1 MLAAAAAGT
10 ALAVAGAAYP
20 AAAGE
25 KPSGKGSEC
34 VVQAIDERG
43 EVRDSW
49 VEKEGSRLGEFV
61 CTSEGWQYSFG
72 REESITAPRLQV
84 DPEGK
89 VTAPEYERPARA
101 RALTFSEMADVLRV
115 VRGSREAGTFLRA
128 VVAIDD
134 GRERSPEEVEAILA
148 GKDTTGAK
156 IVRTF
161 DRLDPDATVDDVV
174 DESGT
179 EEDVVVY
186 LLGGIWDAIKGAIS
200 DAVNWVIDGINDIGD
215 WFDDH
220 CTWFPP
226 PPPVGTIVVCQF

>member
-1 MLAAAAAGT
+1 MLGALAAGT
-10 ALAVAGAAYP
+10 AVAVAGAAYP

-25 KPSGKGSEC
+25 KPAGKGSEC
-34 VVQAIDERG
+34 VVEYVDERG
-43 EVRDSW
+43 AVRDTS
-49 VEKEGSRLGEFV
+49 VEKEGTVLGEFV
-61 CTSEGWQYSFG
+61 CVGGGWQYSFG

-89 VTAPEYERPARA
+89 VTAPEYVRPARA
-101 RALTFSEMADVLRV
+101 RALTFGEMADIARV

-128 VVAIDD
+128 VVVIDD
-134 GRERSPEEVEAILA
+134 GKERSPEEVEALIA

-161 DRLDPDATVDDVV
+161 DRLDPAATVDGVV
-174 DESGT
+174 DETGT
-179 EEDVVVY
+179 SEPVVVY
-186 LLGGIWDAIKGAIS
+186 LLSGIWDAITGAIS
-200 DAVNWVIDGINDIGD
+200 DAINWVIDGVNDIVD

-226 PPPVGTIVVCQF
+226 PPPLGTIVVCQW